1 MSYTLTLGSKAPDF
15 SLINTEKKTYSLKDF
30 ADHKGLVIF
39 FTCNHCP
46 YVTSSDPLTSEVA
59 KKYQKY
65 NIGFVAINS
74 NSEHTYKEDSFDN
87 MVNRMKE
94 QQFPWIYLHD
104 QTQEVAR
111 RYGALRTPH
120 FFLFNKKRE
129 LIYTGRGLDNP
140 LHPEKSHTNDLEK
153 ALEEFVHD
161 KTISVPLTN
170 PIGCNI
176 KWEGKDTHWMPPEAC
191 DIV

>member
-120 FFLFNKKRE
+120 FFLFNKK
-129 LIYTGRGLDNP
+129 
-140 LHPEKSHTNDLEK
+140 H
-153 ALEEFVHD
+153 
-161 KTISVPLTN
+161 
-170 PIGCNI
+170 
-176 KWEGKDTHWMPPEAC
+176 
-191 DIV
+191 